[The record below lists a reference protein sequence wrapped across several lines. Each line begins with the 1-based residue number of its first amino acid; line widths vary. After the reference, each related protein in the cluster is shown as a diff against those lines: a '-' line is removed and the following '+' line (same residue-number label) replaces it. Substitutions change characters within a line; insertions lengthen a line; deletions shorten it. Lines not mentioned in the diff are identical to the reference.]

1 VILRQIAYGSSQYH
15 AARTLRQAV
24 LRTPL
29 GLPLSDDD
37 LLGEDRQLHFG
48 LFAEQDKLVACVI
61 VVPESAGQVRIR
73 QTAVSPEYQRRGLA
87 SKMMRELEV
96 ILSERDFD
104 LVTLHARKG
113 AVGFYQKLGYEV
125 VGSEFMEVT
134 LPHQKMVKPL
144 A

>member
-1 VILRQIAYGSSQYH
+1 MILRQIAYGSSQYH

-61 VVPESAGQVRIR
+61 VVPESAGQARIR